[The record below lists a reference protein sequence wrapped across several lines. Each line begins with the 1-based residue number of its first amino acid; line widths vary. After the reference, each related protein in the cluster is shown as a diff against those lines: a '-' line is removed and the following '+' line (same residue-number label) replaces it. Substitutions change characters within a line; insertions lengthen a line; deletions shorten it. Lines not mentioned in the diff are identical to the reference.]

1 MRILMEKKEP
11 ILQDKVETKGAP
23 GKCIEFL
30 AFLLLSVVGMIGS
43 FLVNR
48 GFPVSDSLTLILF
61 GAGIF
66 ASVILVKIG

>member
-1 MRILMEKKEP
+1 M
-11 ILQDKVETKGAP
+11 V
-23 GKCIEFL
+23 
-30 AFLLLSVVGMIGS
+30 GS

-66 ASVILVKIG
+66 VSVILVKLG

>member
-1 MRILMEKKEP
+1 MEKKEP
-11 ILQDKVETKGAP
+11 ALQDKVETNGVTS
-23 GKCIEFL
+23 KCVEFVS
-30 AFLLLSVVGMIGS
+30 FLLLSVVGVIGS

-48 GFPVSDSLTLILF
+48 GVPVSDSLTLILF

>member
-1 MRILMEKKEP
+1 MRVLMETKEP
-11 ILQDKVETKGAP
+11 ALQDKVGTNGVP

-30 AFLLLSVVGMIGS
+30 AFLLLSVVGMVGD

-66 ASVILVKIG
+66 ASVILVRIG

>member
-1 MRILMEKKEP
+1 MEKKEP
-11 ILQDKVETKGAP
+11 TPWDKIEVKRVMS
-23 GKCIEFL
+23 KCIEFV

-43 FLVNR
+43 YLVNR

>member
-1 MRILMEKKEP
+1 MEKKEP
-11 ILQDKVETKGAP
+11 ALQDNVETNGVTS
-23 GKCIEFL
+23 KCVEFVS
-30 AFLLLSVVGMIGS
+30 FLLLSVVGVIGS

-48 GFPVSDSLTLILF
+48 GVPVSDSLTLILF